1 MYMLRRTSP
10 KVGDGSS
17 NGGVC
22 DFFDCSTVACFSPY
36 PDALRLTTLLQTTMG
51 RTRVDA
57 PPEDAEVMF
66 PILARVSTLISELP
80 QFLRLKQL
88 GKDNQLKVAD
98 KPLDLESW
106 PGRISLLAISSVS
119 TLYALGRQ
127 NSRNPVPTLNGRL
140 TRYSV

>member
-1 MYMLRRTSP
+1 
-10 KVGDGSS
+10 
-17 NGGVC
+17 
-22 DFFDCSTVACFSPY
+22 
-36 PDALRLTTLLQTTMG
+36 MG

-57 PPEDAEVMF
+57 PPEDAEVML
-66 PILARVSTLISELP
+66 PILVRVSTLISGLP

-119 TLYALGRQ
+119 NLYALGRQ
-127 NSRNPVPTLNGRL
+127 NGRNLAPTLNEHL
-140 TRYSV
+140 TR